1 MVSGG
6 VFNIE
11 EGINAHIKHAHFT
24 RLPPANFHSIWQH
37 VPKTLPAIHA
47 ETGQRNHR
55 ISPKLGTVWHIV
67 SQYDP
72 ICTLYRLYMCNI
84 SYICDWACHVICIDL
99 PSSKLSPL
107 AVAIQ
112 WATIS
117 PKLGFLQGTL
127 RLAQLAGPGFASFPG
142 IPNKMLWDGMSGVI
156 PNKMKQPAAA
166 GPSGS
171 EACVQLLSSRSQW
184 GASWREWWSPC
195 PWQSW
200 TWWGWCRST
209 GSWQGPLLQWDQP
222 GQLQREQRSDHRSS
236 HLPLELAP
244 PSPAPWCACLLAL
257 GPTGSEH
264 RACHRAKL
272 AMPWTPQPLLPQL
285 PATQPEHPA
294 GQERKLRAKQRV
306 PPRLPPGQGTLPST
320 TGPWL
325 KLDFWLFDV
334 LSPKP
339 SWRCKIWA
347 TQAYHRTNCFP
358 TLFTSLYW
366 YQAKAKFSQPSFV
379 TSDSKASVHWHTCNR
394 SSPANQAILGP

>member
-117 PKLGFLQGTL
+117 PKLGFLQWTL
-127 RLAQLAGPGFASFPG
+127 RLAQLAGPGFASFPSKTQAVVG
-142 IPNKMLWDGMSGVI
+142 WHVWRDT
-156 PNKMKQPAAA
+156 KQN
-166 GPSGS
+166 
-171 EACVQLLSSRSQW
+171 E
-184 GASWREWWSPC
+184 
-195 PWQSW
+195 
-200 TWWGWCRST
+200 TT
-209 GSWQGPLLQWDQP
+209 GSC
-222 GQLQREQRSDHRSS
+222 R
-236 HLPLELAP
+236 
-244 PSPAPWCACLLAL
+244 
-257 GPTGSEH
+257 
-264 RACHRAKL
+264 
-272 AMPWTPQPLLPQL
+272 
-285 PATQPEHPA
+285 
-294 GQERKLRAKQRV
+294 
-306 PPRLPPGQGTLPST
+306 TLWFRGIRT
-320 TGPWL
+320 T
-325 KLDFWLFDV
+325 
-334 LSPKP
+334 
-339 SWRCKIWA
+339 A
-347 TQAYHRTNCFP
+347 Q
-358 TLFTSLYW
+358 
-366 YQAKAKFSQPSFV
+366 
-379 TSDSKASVHWHTCNR
+379 
-394 SSPANQAILGP
+394 

>member
-1 MVSGG
+1 
-6 VFNIE
+6 
-11 EGINAHIKHAHFT
+11 
-24 RLPPANFHSIWQH
+24 
-37 VPKTLPAIHA
+37 
-47 ETGQRNHR
+47 
-55 ISPKLGTVWHIV
+55 
-67 SQYDP
+67 
-72 ICTLYRLYMCNI
+72 
-84 SYICDWACHVICIDL
+84 
-99 PSSKLSPL
+99 
-107 AVAIQ
+107 
-112 WATIS
+112 
-117 PKLGFLQGTL
+117 
-127 RLAQLAGPGFASFPG
+127 
-142 IPNKMLWDGMSGVI
+142 
-156 PNKMKQPAAA
+156 MKQPAAA

-209 GSWQGPLLQWDQP
+209 GSWQDPLLQWDQP

-264 RACHRAKL
+264 RACHRPKL

-347 TQAYHRTNCFP
+347 TQAYHRTNWFP

-394 SSPANQAILGP
+394 SGPSKPSNTWTLDIYGEKLKGPEHRMRPNEIDRMTIACTLLPREEHVPPVSLHRPRFFFHFLFWPSEVLSSQTKSQWAAQTSFLHMTLFLWSQALTPYNACTADGSSA